1 MATIERISGT
11 RGVTY
16 KARVK
21 YKGEA
26 RSKNFRRKSDAQTWA
41 SKLESELRLGRTL
54 PAVNKTLADA
64 IDRYLEETLP
74 NKQRNK
80 DAVNRRRHLLWWR
93 EQLSKVRLLSL
104 DSDRI
109 TRVRDKL
116 KRGKT
121 RRGNRRSEGTCNRY
135 LVSLAHCLSVATRQW
150 KWLEKNP
157 ATDVAQ
163 LKEPRGRV
171 RFLSDD
177 ERKRLLE
184 ACQESGAEHLYPQ
197 VVLALSTGMRQGEI
211 VNLRWPDV
219 DLKKGRIVLHDTK
232 NDERR
237 TVPLTGQALS
247 LMRAAAKVRRI
258 DNDHC
263 FPGDKPGR
271 PTQSRAAWY
280 KALRRAQI
288 DDFRFHDLRHS
299 AASYLAMNG
308 ATLAEIAEILGHK
321 TLAMARRYSHL
332 TEDYKSSVVARM
344 NREIFR

>member
-1 MATIERISGT
+1 MPTIRR
-11 RGVTY
+11 RGDPQGVRY
-16 KARVK
+16 QVRVRYQGEERVK
-21 YKGEA
+21 TFK
-26 RSKNFRRKSDAQTWA
+26 RKSDAQLWA
-41 SKLESELRLGRTL
+41 NKIDSELRLGHAV

-74 NKQRNK
+74 TKPRNK

-93 EQLSKVRLLSL
+93 ERLGKARLASL

-109 TRVRDKL
+109 TVVRDRF

-121 RRGNRRSEGTCNRY
+121 RRGNRRSAGTCNRY
-135 LVSLAHCLSVATRQW
+135 LVSLAHCLSVATKQW
-150 KWLEKNP
+150 KWLAKNP
-157 ATDVAQ
+157 VADVAQ

-171 RFLSDD
+171 RFLDDD
-177 ERKRLLE
+177 ERDRLLQ
-184 ACQESGAEHLYPQ
+184 ACKESGAEHLYTQ

-219 DLKKGRIVLHDTK
+219 DLKKGRITLHDTK
-232 NDERR
+232 NEERR
-237 TVPLTGQALS
+237 TVPLTGRALS
-247 LMRAAAKVRRI
+247 LMRRKAKVRRI

-263 FPGDKPGR
+263 FPGEKPGQ

-321 TLAMARRYSHL
+321 TLAMTRRYSHL

-344 NREIFR
+344 HREIFK